1 MREPQRHVD
10 QEFVM
15 HLRAMAEIYDS
26 QLLTRVADRMCE
38 LIEENYDARA
48 QHEHEHVHDSK

>member
-1 MREPQRHVD
+1 
-10 QEFVM
+10 M